1 MVQCSDAE
9 GGAPPMGRESKKA
22 KRDLEDM
29 TKEKSQE
36 WTDSSI
42 TALLDIYEEK
52 WNYLKRGNL
61 RSRDWS
67 ELALQVSAR
76 CHGPKAVKTAS
87 QCKNKIESMKKK
99 YRAEKQSRNS
109 TGTAPRW
116 KFFTCLDTMLSGA
129 PPPLKVLSVPP
140 APPPPDLG
148 CQPAVVDI
156 DSREGLAQVESGD
169 SGAQE
174 CPTHVLVAP
183 CLTNMAQSNAAH
195 NASCCLVRARKST
208 VHASVAIIVSRQTS
222 VQPLEETVTIS
233 TDQEFQEFLENEDS
247 FLFDETNKKVV
258 HFMSLRNN
266 RHYHLEQKPGKVIT
280 LRSPS
285 RLPPTFL
292 RVKLRNTKEFDT
304 FLRSMGFVGLLPFPS
319 NKDMDSLVLKYSELV
334 DGSICVGYKPGRLP
348 FLDDFQDDEK
358 DRIQQQ

>member
-1 MVQCSDAE
+1 MMMASPEEMVQCSDAE

-99 YRAEKQSRNS
+99 YRAEKQSQNS

-116 KFFTCLDTMLSGA
+116 KFFTCLDTMLCGA

-169 SGAQE
+169 CKFSSNYLPQE
-174 CPTHVLVAP
+174 GEGI
-183 CLTNMAQSNAAH
+183 AH
-195 NASCCLVRARKST
+195 
-208 VHASVAIIVSRQTS
+208 
-222 VQPLEETVTIS
+222 
-233 TDQEFQEFLENEDS
+233 
-247 FLFDETNKKVV
+247 
-258 HFMSLRNN
+258 
-266 RHYHLEQKPGKVIT
+266 
-280 LRSPS
+280 
-285 RLPPTFL
+285 
-292 RVKLRNTKEFDT
+292 
-304 FLRSMGFVGLLPFPS
+304 
-319 NKDMDSLVLKYSELV
+319 
-334 DGSICVGYKPGRLP
+334 
-348 FLDDFQDDEK
+348 
-358 DRIQQQ
+358 